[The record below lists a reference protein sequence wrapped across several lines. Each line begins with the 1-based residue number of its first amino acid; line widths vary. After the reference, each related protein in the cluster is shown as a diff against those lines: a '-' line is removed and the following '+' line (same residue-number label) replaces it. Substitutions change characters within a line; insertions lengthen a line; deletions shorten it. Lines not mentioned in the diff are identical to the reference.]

1 MNRGLIEKA
10 FREVWGLTLILGGA
24 MFLIEVLLAYV
35 IPTFGD
41 QMAGFWGQIQFLQ
54 DLLAALLG
62 AEIGETIGPHV
73 FQAIPWVHPI
83 PLAIIW
89 AHELTFCTRLP
100 VGEIDR
106 GTIDVLLAL
115 PVSRWQV
122 YLSETLV
129 FLLTGVVL
137 LGMGLIGNYVGGA
150 LAGTSTLPTAGQ
162 IAAVLANG
170 FCLYLA
176 VGAVIY
182 LFSSLSE
189 RRGRAVGLGL
199 AVVMTSFLVSFL
211 ARFWEPA
218 ESLSFLSVLS
228 YYRPMLVFQNGDWPF
243 AHMAVLVVVAGFF
256 WVLAGAILDRR
267 DICTV

>member
-10 FREVWGLTLILGGA
+10 FREVWLLTLILSGA
-24 MFLIEVLLAYV
+24 LFLIEVLLAYV
-35 IPTFGD
+35 LPTFGD
-41 QMAGFWGQIQFLQ
+41 QMAGALGQIQFLQ

-73 FQAIPWVHPI
+73 FQAIPWVHPVV
-83 PLAIIW
+83 LAIIW

-106 GTIDVLLAL
+106 STIDVLLAL
-115 PVSRWQV
+115 PVTRWEV
-122 YLSETLV
+122 YISETLV
-129 FLLTGVVL
+129 FLLSGVLL

-150 LAGTSTLPTAGQ
+150 LAGTESVPTAGQ

-176 VGAVIY
+176 VGAIIY
-182 LFSSLSE
+182 LFSSLSDQ
-189 RRGRAVGLGL
+189 RGRAVGMGL
-199 AVVMTSFLVSFL
+199 AVVLTSFLVSFL

-218 ESLSFLSVLS
+218 ESLSFLSLLS
-228 YYRPMLVFQNGDWPF
+228 YYRPMLVFQDGGWPL
-243 AHMAVLVVVAGFF
+243 AHMAILVVAAGFF
-256 WVLAGAILDRR
+256 WVLAGAIFDRR
-267 DICTV
+267 NICTV

>member
-10 FREVWGLTLILGGA
+10 FREVWLLTLILGGA
-24 MFLIEVLLAYV
+24 LLIIQILLAYV

-41 QMAGFWGQIQFLQ
+41 QMAGVMGQIQFVQ

-62 AEIGETIGPHV
+62 AEMDETIGPHV
-73 FQAIPWVHPI
+73 FQGIPWVHPVVF
-83 PLAIIW
+83 AIIW

-100 VGEIDR
+100 AGEIDR
-106 GTIDVLLAL
+106 GTIDVLLAS
-115 PVSRWQV
+115 PVTRWQV
-122 YLSETLV
+122 YRSETLV

-137 LGMGLIGNYVGGA
+137 LGMGLIGNYAGGV
-150 LAGTSTLPTAGQ
+150 LAGTESFPPAGQ
-162 IAAVLANG
+162 IVAVLANA

-182 LFSSLSE
+182 LFSSLSD
-189 RRGRAVGLGL
+189 RRGRAVGSGL
-199 AVVMTSFLVSFL
+199 AVVMASFLVSFL

-228 YYRPMLVFQNGDWPF
+228 YYRPMLVFQNGDWPL
-243 AHMAVLVVVAGFF
+243 AHMAVLVAVAGFF